1 MTYKLSPS
9 ILAAD
14 ITCLGQ
20 EVKTAQSAGAD
31 YIHIDVMDGVFV
43 PNLSFGTTI
52 VRGLRE
58 CTDLFFDVHLMIV
71 NPIKHVERFAG
82 IGADGITVHAE
93 ACDDLEATIDE
104 IRRCGAK
111 AAVALSPD
119 TDIDVVLPFLDKLSM
134 VLVMTVYPGYGGQKI
149 VTRTFSKI
157 AKLRSIIDERNLSV
171 DIEVDGG
178 VNLQNVEEIKKADS
192 TRNFTHEEDFCCSC
206 GCCAL
211 CDRRFRRHLQ
221 GGNLHGFRPRHSRRR
236 HR

>member
-1 MTYKLSPS
+1 MEEKISKLAPS
-9 ILAAD
+9 ILSAD
-14 ITCLGQ
+14 FCKLGEQ
-20 EVKTAQSAGAD
+20 IHELEECD
-31 YIHIDVMDGVFV
+31 IELLHIDVMDGEFV
-43 PNLSFGTTI
+43 PSISFGMPVI
-52 VRGLRE
+52 KSIRKI
-58 CTDLFFDVHLMIV
+58 TDMFFDVHLMIV

-178 VNLQNVEEIKKADS
+178 VNLQNVEEIKQAGANVFVAGTKIFKGNVLENI
-192 TRNFTHEEDFCCSC
+192 RNFKE
-206 GCCAL
+206 L
-211 CDRRFRRHLQ
+211 LK
-221 GGNLHGFRPRHSRRR
+221 
-236 HR
+236 

>member
-1 MTYKLSPS
+1 MVEVSAS
-9 ILAAD
+9 ILNMDNENA
-14 ITCLGQ
+14 IKNLY
-20 EVKTAQSAGAD
+20 ELETALID
-31 YIHIDVMDGVFV
+31 YFHIDVMDGVFV

-178 VNLQNVEEIKKADS
+178 VNLQNVEEIKKAGANIFVAG
-192 TRNFTHEEDFCCSC
+192 TKIFKGNVLENIKNFKE
-206 GCCAL
+206 L
-211 CDRRFRRHLQ
+211 LK
-221 GGNLHGFRPRHSRRR
+221 
-236 HR
+236 

>member
-111 AAVALSPD
+111 AAVALGPD

-157 AKLRSIIDERNLSV
+157 AKLRSIID
-171 DIEVDGG
+171 GG
-178 VNLQNVEEIKKADS
+178 VNLQNVEEIKKAGANVFVAG
-192 TRNFTHEEDFCCSC
+192 TKIFK
-206 GCCAL
+206 
-211 CDRRFRRHLQ
+211 
-221 GGNLHGFRPRHSRRR
+221 GNVLENIKKFKDLLK
-236 HR
+236 

>member
-111 AAVALSPD
+111 AAVALGPD

-134 VLVMTVYPGYGGQKI
+134 VLVMTVYPGYGVDKKLSQEHFQRLQSFAQLLMREIFPLTSKLMAASIFRMLRRLKRRELMYLLPVQKY
-149 VTRTFSKI
+149 
-157 AKLRSIIDERNLSV
+157 L
-171 DIEVDGG
+171 
-178 VNLQNVEEIKKADS
+178 KAMFWRILG
-192 TRNFTHEEDFCCSC
+192 TLKNC
-206 GCCAL
+206 
-211 CDRRFRRHLQ
+211 
-221 GGNLHGFRPRHSRRR
+221 
-236 HR
+236 

>member
-1 MTYKLSPS
+1 MEEKISKLAPS
-9 ILAAD
+9 ILSAD
-14 ITCLGQ
+14 FCKLGEQ
-20 EVKTAQSAGAD
+20 IHELEECD
-31 YIHIDVMDGVFV
+31 IELLHIDVMDGEFV
-43 PNLSFGTTI
+43 PSISFGMPVI
-52 VRGLRE
+52 KSIRKI
-58 CTDLFFDVHLMIV
+58 TDMFFDVHLMIV

-178 VNLQNVEEIKKADS
+178 VNLQNVEEIKKAGANIFVAG
-192 TRNFTHEEDFCCSC
+192 TKIFKGNVLENIKNFKE
-206 GCCAL
+206 L
-211 CDRRFRRHLQ
+211 LK
-221 GGNLHGFRPRHSRRR
+221 
-236 HR
+236 

>member
-82 IGADGITVHAE
+82 IGADGITV
-93 ACDDLEATIDE
+93 DDLEATIDE

-111 AAVALSPD
+111 AAVALGPD

-178 VNLQNVEEIKKADS
+178 VNLQNIEEIKQAGANVFVAGTKIFKGNILENI
-192 TRNFTHEEDFCCSC
+192 RNFKE
-206 GCCAL
+206 L
-211 CDRRFRRHLQ
+211 LK
-221 GGNLHGFRPRHSRRR
+221 
-236 HR
+236 